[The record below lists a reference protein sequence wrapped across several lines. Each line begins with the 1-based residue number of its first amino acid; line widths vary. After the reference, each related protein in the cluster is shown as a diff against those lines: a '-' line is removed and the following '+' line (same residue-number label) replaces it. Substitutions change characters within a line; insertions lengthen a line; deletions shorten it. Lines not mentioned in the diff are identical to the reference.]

1 MYQAIY
7 RKYRPQR
14 FDDVIGQDDL
24 VRVLKNQVETGRLSH
39 AYIFSGTRGTGKT
52 SCAKILA
59 RAVNCLNPQNGNP
72 CNECPNCRAILEER
86 TMDVV
91 EMDAASNRRID
102 DIRDLRDKVVFAP
115 TVIKYKVYIIDE
127 AHMITNEAFNALLK
141 IMEEPPKHLIFIL
154 ATTELDKIPDT
165 IQSRC
170 QKFEFNR
177 IDKEGIEKSLSK
189 IALDYGVSL
198 DPKAVSLISQSSG
211 GAMRDAQSIFDQV
224 LATGQKNITEELVA
238 SCIGSVKSIDSKA
251 LIGMIANSEKKVALD
266 LTDKI
271 LDSGVEAK
279 EFVSSLMDYYSLLI
293 RAKLGSSSFE
303 GVSLEETDFLLG
315 LSKKM
320 DILDMTSALDILI
333 EGYEQIKRSDLSE
346 IICRLCIV
354 KILERVENKFS
365 EESLKRFEDRLRR
378 LEDRIEKGL
387 VSKAVSQEVSNSY
400 QDMSISLNDVK
411 AEKVSLELADDFFSD
426 LNEAKEVKDPSGIS
440 LEKGHRVDEPSQEIS
455 KSLDLSKDLGQ
466 NISQDSPKNSDDL
479 NSDTWSEFLRELE
492 KGSIKF
498 KMIASAIRFTRIE
511 KNMVH
516 MNFEGNKTAYNFALS
531 EKGKIR
537 DILNKTL
544 GTNYEISLCVK
555 EVSEEE
561 KEAKALFKDL
571 EDFFGKDNINK
582 I

>member
-72 CNECPNCRAILEER
+72 CNECPNCKAILEER
-86 TMDVV
+86 TVDVV

-115 TVIKYKVYIIDE
+115 SVIKYKVYIIDE

-224 LATGQKNITEELVA
+224 LATGQKSITEELVA
-238 SCIGSVKSIDSKA
+238 SCIGSVKSVDSKA
-251 LIGMIANSEKKVALD
+251 LIGMIVNSEKKDALD

-279 EFVSSLMDYYSLLI
+279 EFLSSLMDYYSLLI
-293 RAKLGSSSFE
+293 RAKFESSSFE
-303 GVSLEETDFLLG
+303 GVSLDETGFLLG

-333 EGYEQIKRSDLSE
+333 EGYEQIKKSNLSE
-346 IICRLCIV
+346 IVCRLCIV
-354 KILERVENKFS
+354 KIIERVENKFS

-378 LEDRIEKGL
+378 LEEKIEKGF
-387 VSKAVSQEVSNSY
+387 VSKVQVQEVSSPCEEFGLASN
-400 QDMSISLNDVK
+400 NVK
-411 AEKVSLELADDFFSD
+411 NEKVSLELADDFFSD
-426 LNEAKEVKDPSGIS
+426 LKEAKEVKEIVKEEVLINLDK
-440 LEKGHRVDEPSQEIS
+440 EVDTSA
-455 KSLDLSKDLGQ
+455 DLGQ
-466 NISQDSPKNSDDL
+466 AISKVSSKNSDDL

-531 EKGKIR
+531 EKDKIR

-555 EVSEEE
+555 EVTKEE
-561 KEAKALFKDL
+561 KEAKVLFKDL
-571 EDFFGKDNINK
+571 EDFFGKDKINK